1 MLIFLQPT
9 QHTVVLTGE
18 GQTMHVR
25 ARVWRHMHVCDR
37 EACETVTPCLRRNRR
52 TQLLV
57 LTADGVCVSRLIVLR
72 EECLLSTA
80 GIFLKLQFLSKNVN
94 NCSES
99 WFHLPVFKSSWNV
112 FIFMTAARFPFSVP
126 VISTTDV
133 CSGGS
138 RSQNVHLP
146 LRDTSYIAWV
156 QIGTE
161 FLTIIPITTLS
172 PRPCSVSLWK

>member
-9 QHTVVLTGE
+9 QQTVVLTGE
-18 GQTMHVR
+18 RQTMHVR

-57 LTADGVCVSRLIVLR
+57 LTAAGACVSRLIVLR

-80 GIFLKLQFLSKNVN
+80 GICLKLQFLSKNGN

-99 WFHLPVFKSSWNV
+99 WFHHVFPSLNHVEMFSYSWQQADFSARYLLFQPQTLV
-112 FIFMTAARFPFSVP
+112 LEAATVRTA
-126 VISTTDV
+126 I
-133 CSGGS
+133 C
-138 RSQNVHLP
+138 RSETL
-146 LRDTSYIAWV
+146 LTSFGFGLELNSW
-156 QIGTE
+156 QL
-161 FLTIIPITTLS
+161 FQ
-172 PRPCSVSLWK
+172 